1 MTQLKD
7 FLSRRDALCRREA
20 RFRRRT
26 YRRGVRAAHAIGA
39 DCNAGSGRIVNA
51 ALLREEIGEQVRRAG
66 RFGDTAIGPGGGGP
80 MHLADRRQR
89 HGQMRQRDGAP
100 PEQDTRINPSK
111 TPKGVT

>member
-51 ALLREEIGEQVRRAG
+51 GLLREEIGEQVRRAG
-66 RFGDTAIGPGGGGP
+66 RFGDTAIGAGGGDP
-80 MHLADRRQR
+80 MHLR
-89 HGQMRQRDGAP
+89 HGQVRQRDGAP
-100 PEQDTRINPSK
+100 SEQDTQINPSK